1 MAAASYNTDLV
12 LLVDSGVTSSF
23 SGIQQTG
30 GGAGVNDPETDY
42 YIQDTECASRN
53 AWAGSWKGIISAGT
67 ALSGLST
74 GVGNAVYTWVTHHTP
89 ASLGTKSVGGIRIV
103 LGSTN
108 SNYNEYY
115 YAGNDTIDYGAPWIA
130 AVIDPDQGLQTTGSV
145 ATSAIDFYGGAA
157 NLPSGGP
164 TKGSPFG
171 IDIIRFGR
179 SIEVNDGVGAPAN
192 FTDLAAQ
199 NDATANRWGQ
209 FQRTPGSASNFT
221 MQCRLEFGD
230 TTNTTACDFRD
241 SNKNITIPDLEFV
254 ATDFIEF
261 EVTQASTVILENINF
276 LAAASARTRGGWV
289 TTSSTQVDLTG
300 CSFVEME
307 DFSFDANTTV
317 SACTF
322 RSTNQITLVQG
333 TSFKDTTVDQPR
345 ANFLNSEYPLVTPIG
360 NMSANVTGNTFVRNG
375 LALTP
380 AIYVTGAAANFN
392 LIDTTFTGYAAGTTG
407 NNVANTLPALPNGEA
422 IYVSATSGTVQIS
435 VDNSTIP
442 SVYSAGATVN
452 VVSGQATLTV
462 TNVVPDSDVVILSQG
477 TETILQDDQDIAGT
491 SSAYTYTFAPSTFV
505 DIKVYR
511 TGYVPYY
518 VYGFE
523 LGSTN
528 TSLPAAQVIDR
539 NQVL

>member
-1 MAAASYNTDLV
+1 
-12 LLVDSGVTSSF
+12 
-23 SGIQQTG
+23 
-30 GGAGVNDPETDY
+30 
-42 YIQDTECASRN
+42 
-53 AWAGSWKGIISAGT
+53 
-67 ALSGLST
+67 
-74 GVGNAVYTWVTHHTP
+74 
-89 ASLGTKSVGGIRIV
+89 
-103 LGSTN
+103 
-108 SNYNEYY
+108 
-115 YAGNDTIDYGAPWIA
+115 
-130 AVIDPDQGLQTTGSV
+130 
-145 ATSAIDFYGGAA
+145 
-157 NLPSGGP
+157 
-164 TKGSPFG
+164 
-171 IDIIRFGR
+171 
-179 SIEVNDGVGAPAN
+179 
-192 FTDLAAQ
+192 
-199 NDATANRWGQ
+199 
-209 FQRTPGSASNFT
+209 
-221 MQCRLEFGD
+221 
-230 TTNTTACDFRD
+230 
-241 SNKNITIPDLEFV
+241 
-254 ATDFIEF
+254 
-261 EVTQASTVILENINF
+261 
-276 LAAASARTRGGWV
+276 
-289 TTSSTQVDLTG
+289 
-300 CSFVEME
+300 ME

>member
-74 GVGNAVYTWVTHHTP
+74 GVGNAVYTWITHHTP
-89 ASLGTKSVGGIRIV
+89 GSLGAKSVGGIRIV
-103 LGSTN
+103 LGSTA
-108 SNYNEYY
+108 SVYNEYY

-130 AVIDPDQGLQTTGSV
+130 AVIDPDQGLQTTGTV
-145 ATSAIDFYGGAA
+145 ATADIDFYGGAA

-164 TKGSPFG
+164 TKGAPLG
-171 IDIIRFGR
+171 VDIIRFGR

-241 SNKNITIPDLEFV
+241 SNKNITIADLEFV

-276 LAAASARTRGGWV
+276 LASAGARTRGGWV

-307 DFSFDANTTV
+307 DFGFDANTTV
-317 SACTF
+317 TDCTF

-333 TSFKDTTVDQPR
+333 TSFKNTTVDKSR
-345 ANFLNSEYPLVTPIG
+345 ALDGNSEYALRTPIG
-360 NMSANVTGNTFVRNG
+360 NMTTNVTGNTFVRDTSNT
-375 LALTP
+375 TP
-380 AIYVTGAAANFN
+380 AIFVTGAATNFN
-392 LIDTTFTGYAAGTTG
+392 LVDTTFTDYAAGTIGT
-407 NNVANTLPALPNGEA
+407 NVANTGTPNGEA
-422 IYVSATSGTVQIS
+422 IYVAASSGTVEIS
-435 VDNSTIP
+435 VQNSTIP
-442 SVYSAGATVN
+442 SVFSAGAQVD
-452 VVSGQATLTV
+452 VVSGQATLTI
-462 TNVVPDSDVVILSQG
+462 TNVVTDSDVVIYTAG
-477 TETILQDDQDIAGT
+477 TTTKLQDDQDITGT
-491 SSAYTYTFAPSTFV
+491 SSAYTYTYAPSTFV
-505 DIKVYR
+505 DIKIYR
-511 TGYVPYY
+511 TGYEPYY

-523 LGSTN
+523 LGSAN
-528 TSLPAAQVIDR
+528 ANLPAAQDLDR
-539 NQVL
+539 NYVP

>member
-30 GGAGVNDPETDY
+30 GGAGVNDPESDY

-89 ASLGTKSVGGIRIV
+89 GSLGTKSVGGIRIV

-164 TKGSPFG
+164 TKGAPLG
-171 IDIIRFGR
+171 VDIIRFGR

-199 NDATANRWGQ
+199 NDAVGNRWGQ
-209 FQRTPGSASNFT
+209 LQRTPGSATNFT

-230 TTNTTACDFRD
+230 TTNTAACDFRD
-241 SNKNITIPDLEFV
+241 SNKNITLADLEFV
-254 ATDFIEF
+254 ATDFIGF
-261 EVTQASTVILENINF
+261 EVTQASTVILENISF
-276 LAAASARTRGGWV
+276 LAAANARTRGGWV
-289 TTSSTQVDLTG
+289 TTSSTQVDLIG

-317 SACTF
+317 STCTF

-333 TSFKDTTVDQPR
+333 TSFKNSVVDKSR
-345 ANFLNSEYPLVTPIG
+345 ALDGNSEYALRTPIG
-360 NMSANVTGNTFVRNG
+360 NMSANVTGNTFVRDTSNT
-375 LALTP
+375 TP
-380 AIYVTGAAANFN
+380 AIFVTGAAANFN
-392 LIDTTFTGYAAGTTG
+392 LVDTTFTDYAAGTTG
-407 NNVANTLPALPNGEA
+407 TNVANTGTPNGEA
-422 IYVSATSGTVQIS
+422 IYVAASSGLVQIS

-442 SVYSAGATVN
+442 SVFSAGAQVN

-462 TNVVPDSDVVILSQG
+462 TNVITNSDVVIYTEG
-477 TETILQDDQDIAGT
+477 TITKLQDDQDIAGT
-491 SSAYTYTFAPSTFV
+491 TSTYTYTFSAGTFV

-511 TGYVPYY
+511 DGYVPFF

-523 LGSTN
+523 LGAAN
-528 TSLPAAQVIDR
+528 TTLPVAQQVDR
-539 NQVL
+539 NYVP

>member
-30 GGAGVNDPETDY
+30 GGSGVNDPETDY

-53 AWAGSWKGIISAGT
+53 AWAGSWKGLISAGT

-89 ASLGTKSVGGIRIV
+89 GSLGTKSVGGIRIV
-103 LGSTN
+103 LGSTA
-108 SNYNEYY
+108 SVYNEYY
-115 YAGNDTIDYGAPWIA
+115 YAGSDTIDYGAPWIA

-145 ATSAIDFYGGAA
+145 TTANIDFYGVAA

-164 TKGSPFG
+164 TKGAPLG
-171 IDIIRFGR
+171 VDIIRFGR

-199 NDATANRWGQ
+199 NDATGNRWGQ
-209 FQRTPGSASNFT
+209 FQRTPGSATNFT

-241 SNKNITIPDLEFV
+241 SNKNITLVDLDFV
-254 ATDFIEF
+254 DRDFIEF
-261 EVTQASTVILENINF
+261 AVTQASTVILENISI
-276 LAAASARTRGGWV
+276 LAAEQARTRGNWV

-300 CSFVEME
+300 CTFVDMQ

-322 RSTNQITLVQG
+322 RRSRQITLVQG
-333 TSFKDTTVDQPR
+333 TSFKNTIVDQPG
-345 ANFLNSEYPLVTPIG
+345 AEWSISQYPLVTPIG
-360 NMSANVTGNTFVRNG
+360 NMSANVTGNTFVKAA
-375 LALTP
+375 LQLTP

-392 LIDTTFTGYAAGTTG
+392 LVDTTFTGYAAGTTG
-407 NNVANTLPALPNGEA
+407 TNVANTGTPNGEA
-422 IYVSATSGTVQIS
+422 IYVAATTGTVEINVQ
-435 VDNSTIP
+435 NSTIP
-442 SVYSAGATVN
+442 SVFSAGAQVN
-452 VVSGQATLTV
+452 VVSGQATLTI
-462 TNVVPDSDVVILSQG
+462 TNVVTDSDVVIYTAG
-477 TETILQDDQDIAGT
+477 TTTKLQDDQDITGT
-491 SSAYTYTFAPSTFV
+491 TSAYTYTFAPSTFV

-511 TGYVPYY
+511 DGYVPYF

-523 LGSTN
+523 LGSSN
-528 TSLPAAQVIDR
+528 ANLPVAQTIDR
-539 NQVL
+539 NYVP